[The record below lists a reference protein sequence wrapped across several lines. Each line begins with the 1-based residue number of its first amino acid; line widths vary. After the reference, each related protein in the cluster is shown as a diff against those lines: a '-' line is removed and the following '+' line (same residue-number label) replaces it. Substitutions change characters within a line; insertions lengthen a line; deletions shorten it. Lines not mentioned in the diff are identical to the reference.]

1 MVKILP
7 IQYIYLQFIQYLKQ
21 AMNTK
26 PMSTIN
32 TPLMRGVAVRTVLMT
47 SMLPML
53 PNTLPNTLPNNG
65 NCIRIDGGLTGD

>member
-53 PNTLPNTLPNNG
+53 PNTLPNNG